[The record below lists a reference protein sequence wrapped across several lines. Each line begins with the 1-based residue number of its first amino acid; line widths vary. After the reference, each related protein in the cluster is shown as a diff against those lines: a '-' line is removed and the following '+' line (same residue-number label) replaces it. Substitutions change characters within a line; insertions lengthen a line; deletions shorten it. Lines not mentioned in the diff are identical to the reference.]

1 MARTVITSRSFSVA
15 AAMLG
20 VAALSLSAPGLAQEA
35 DAQAGAEGAFGN
47 PTYGDRPCVFV
58 GSYETTEAIVSDNA
72 ESAANFLAEVV
83 TENTCGRTV
92 EVRTCI
98 GLTEVV
104 DDSDELCTTTMLR
117 PWSDSGVQ
125 RVQAPVAM
133 TGASIAWRWWS
144 GDGMYG
150 M

>member
-1 MARTVITSRSFSVA
+1 MARTVFTSRSLSVA

-35 DAQAGAEGAFGN
+35 DAQTEAEGAFDN
-47 PTYGDRPCVFV
+47 PAYSDRPCVVV
-58 GSYETTEAIVSDNA
+58 GSYETTEAIVSGNA

-98 GLTEVV
+98 ELAELV
-104 DDSDELCTTTMLR
+104 DNSD
-117 PWSDSGVQ
+117 
-125 RVQAPVAM
+125 
-133 TGASIAWRWWS
+133 
-144 GDGMYG
+144 
-150 M
+150 